1 MKPASWVVTCIS
13 SGEVFEFF
21 DQANFGISK
30 RDVVRQGLLKAA
42 SGLYQGHTSK
52 EICLEHGLVTKKY
65 NLTKKGRMYLWA
77 AFNTNPMS
85 V

>member
-1 MKPASWVVTCIS
+1 MAEEREIIPDHEIDAVHAN
-13 SGEVFEFF
+13 
-21 DQANFGISK
+21 ANFGISK

-42 SGLYQGHTSK
+42 SGWYQGHTSNA
-52 EICLEHGLVTKKY
+52 ICLEHGLITKKY